1 MPRTTYHVTLSLDGD
16 HRVSVTSD
24 DQAELS
30 EGLAWAKGVVLKLEA
45 YAREH
50 AEEEQVEEEPPTC
63 EVHQIAM
70 VKVQGRKGEFWSCH
84 EKLPGGE
91 WCKFKLRERAAA

>member
-1 MPRTTYHVTLSLDGD
+1 MHMARTTYHVTLSLNGD

-24 DQAELS
+24 DPTELS
-30 EGLAWAKGVVLKLEA
+30 ESVAWAKGIVLKLEA

-63 EVHQIAM
+63 EVHQLPM
-70 VKVQGRKGEFWSCH
+70 VKVQGRTGEFWSCH
-84 EKLPGGE
+84 ERMPDGS
-91 WCKFKLRERAAA
+91 WCSYKPPAQ

>member
-1 MPRTTYHVTLSLDGD
+1 MARTTYQVTLSLDGH

-24 DQAELS
+24 DPTELS
-30 EGLAWAKGVVLKLEA
+30 ESVAWAKGIVLKLEA

-50 AEEEQVEEEPPTC
+50 AAADQVEEEPPTC
-63 EVHQIAM
+63 EVHQLPM

-84 EKLPGGE
+84 EKNDDGS
-91 WCKFKLRERAAA
+91 WCSFKPPAQ

>member
-1 MPRTTYHVTLSLDGD
+1 MARTTYHVTLSLDGD

-24 DQAELS
+24 DQTELS

-50 AEEEQVEEEPPTC
+50 AEAEQVEEEPPIC
-63 EVHQIAM
+63 DVHQLPM

-84 EKLPGGE
+84 EKNEDGS
-91 WCKFKLRERAAA
+91 WCSYKPPVQ